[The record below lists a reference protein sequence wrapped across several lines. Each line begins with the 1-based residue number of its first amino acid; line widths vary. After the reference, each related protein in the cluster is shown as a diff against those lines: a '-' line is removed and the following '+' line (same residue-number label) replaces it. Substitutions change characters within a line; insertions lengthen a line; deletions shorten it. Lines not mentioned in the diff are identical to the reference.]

1 MFSAPEV
8 TRLRAGRGMVT
19 AELAV
24 AILAAF
30 SVFVLLCWGV
40 LLVVMQLRCVDTAAA
55 VARQEAR
62 GDRAAAAVARSQA
75 PSGARVRVDRRS
87 GQVVVTVTLTVRPLA
102 RGLAAVPLQA
112 QASVVPEPAPGG
124 QW

>member
-1 MFSAPEV
+1 
-8 TRLRAGRGMVT
+8 MVT

-40 LLVVMQLRCVDTAAA
+40 FLVVMQLRCVDTAAA

-62 GDRAAAAVARSQA
+62 RDRAAATMARSDA
-75 PSGARVRVDRRS
+75 PRGAQVRVERSRDR
-87 GQVVVTVTLTVRPLA
+87 VEVTVTLTLRPLA
-102 RGLAAVPLQA
+102 HGLAAVPLEA
-112 QASVVPEPAPGG
+112 RASVVAEPAVGG
-124 QW
+124 GR

>member
-1 MFSAPEV
+1 
-8 TRLRAGRGMVT
+8 MVT

-40 LLVVMQLRCVDTAAA
+40 LLLVLQLRCVDTAAA

-62 GDRAAAAVARSQA
+62 GDRLASAALQREA
-75 PSGARVRVDRRS
+75 PRGAEVRVTRRA
-87 GQVVVTVTLTVRPLA
+87 GRVAVTVTLTVRPFA
-102 RGLAAVPLQA
+102 RGLASVPLRA
-112 QASVVPEPAPGG
+112 QASAVREPDSGG
-124 QW
+124 AR

>member
-1 MFSAPEV
+1 
-8 TRLRAGRGMVT
+8 MVT

-24 AILAAF
+24 AILAAL
-30 SVFVLLCWGV
+30 SVFVLLCWGI

-62 GDRAAAAVARSQA
+62 GDREAATLARSQA
-75 PSGARVRVDRRS
+75 PAGASVRVRRRP
-87 GQVVVTVTLTVRPLA
+87 GRVEVTVTLTVRPFA

-112 QASVVPEPAPGG
+112 EAAVVPEPLAGG
-124 QW
+124 GR

>member
-1 MFSAPEV
+1 
-8 TRLRAGRGMVT
+8 MVT

-30 SVFVLLCWGV
+30 SVLVLLCWGI

-62 GDRAAAAVARSQA
+62 GDRAGSSLARSQA
-75 PSGARVRVDRRS
+75 PEGASIRVTRGPARVR
-87 GQVVVTVTLTVRPLA
+87 VTVTLTVRPFS
-102 RGLAAVPLQA
+102 RGLGSVPLHA
-112 QASVVPEPAPGG
+112 EASVVPEPTTGG
-124 QW
+124 PR